1 MATSRP
7 TFRGAV
13 LWSYLMNGGEKAI
26 FALVTFVLASMLGP
40 SDFGTVSMAMVYIL
54 FIQMFLEQGLCLAL
68 IQRKDIDAEHLD
80 SVFWMVMVAGL
91 ALVGISVGLS
101 GWWARVNHLPTLAP
115 VIRWL
120 SISIVIESLTV
131 VQRAVLHRDMN
142 FKSLSLRSNAAAA
155 VAAVVG
161 LGMALAGFGVWAL
174 VGLKLAEDVAA
185 LALLWTLSSWRPR
198 SQFSLLHLKQLF
210 GFSVASLFT
219 KVGVFVNRYS
229 TGLLIGLFFGPVA
242 VGVYRLAERVV
253 NTLLD
258 TTTTPLQMAAFSQFS
273 RLQNHE
279 KELRQS
285 ALQCLRLGATLTIP
299 SLAGLALVSSPLMAV
314 MGHQW
319 APAAHVLQILC
330 ALGIVLTFTRFTET
344 LLPALSRPH
353 YLAILKWAECIVTVA
368 LLLGVSLALK
378 QSSVDKQVIG
388 IALTQFVVG
397 ALVFGPILFYLLIRL
412 SGISLSALIS
422 IILPPLVAAAAA
434 AAAVLGVSQSGLL
447 HGARP
452 AAVLAADVVA
462 GGLAGIA
469 ALLVADRHLKTDI
482 LAFKSGLFGAK
493 QAGFSCELLPTG
505 DGTLGMDA
513 KSEIGV

>member
-1 MATSRP
+1 MSRP

-26 FALVTFVLASMLGP
+26 FTLVTFVLASMLGP

-68 IQRKDIDAEHLD
+68 IQRKNLDAEHLD

-91 ALVGISVGLS
+91 ALVGFSVGLS

-120 SISIVIESLTV
+120 SVSIVIESLTV

-155 VAAVVG
+155 VAAVVS

-174 VGLKLAEDVAA
+174 VGQKLGEDVAA
-185 LALLWTLSSWRPR
+185 LALLWKLSSWRPR
-198 SQFSLLHLKQLF
+198 LRFSFLHLKQLL

-219 KVGVFVNRYS
+219 KTGVFVNSYS
-229 TGLLIGLFFGPVA
+229 TGMLIGLFFGPVT

-273 RLQNHE
+273 RLQDQ
-279 KELRQS
+279 KAELQQS

-314 MGHQW
+314 MGPQW
-319 APAAHVLQILC
+319 APAARVLQILC

-353 YLAILKWAECIVTVA
+353 YLAIIKWAQCVVTVA
-368 LLLGVSLALK
+368 FLLGVAFAFK
-378 QSSVDKQVIG
+378 QSPVGKQVLA

-397 ALVFGPILFYLLIRL
+397 ALIFGPILFYLLIRL
-412 SGISLSALIS
+412 SGISLVALLS
-422 IILPPLVAAAAA
+422 VAVPPLVAAAAA
-434 AAAVLGVSQSGLL
+434 AAAVFGFSQSGLL
-447 HGARP
+447 QAARP
-452 AAVLAADVVA
+452 TVVLAADVVV

-469 ALLVADRHLKTDI
+469 ALLVVDRHLKSDI
-482 LAFKSGLFGAK
+482 LAFGSGIFGAK
-493 QAGFSCELLPTG
+493 KTGLSAELLPRE
-505 DGTLGMDA
+505 A
-513 KSEIGV
+513 K